1 MEDPLYEFGE
11 AFIKEVRDNVLPL
24 LEAKLTG
31 TVMPPI
37 SILDSKISKLS
48 SNEIEILRELSYK
61 MVDQTLFHTLRFFY
75 EESHGWKIANEE
87 EKISDISKLSDSFLG
102 ELNCEDGFI
111 ELYSKYPKFS

>member
-1 MEDPLYEFGE
+1 
-11 AFIKEVRDNVLPL
+11 
-24 LEAKLTG
+24 LTS
-31 TVMPPI
+31 PKF
-37 SILDSKISKLS
+37 SAS
-48 SNEIEILRELSYK
+48 SEIEILRELSYE

-75 EESHGWKIANEE
+75 DESHGWKIANEE